1 MSDAIHIIEPTEAYL
16 VKQQIQGLEQQ
27 IQAARGILIA
37 VVAGLEAQTL
47 DVCHAKDALSGA
59 IAVLSESS

>member
-1 MSDAIHIIEPTEAYL
+1 MSDAIRIIEPTEAYL

-37 VVAGLEAQTL
+37 VVAGMEAQTR

-59 IAVLSESS
+59 IFLLSE